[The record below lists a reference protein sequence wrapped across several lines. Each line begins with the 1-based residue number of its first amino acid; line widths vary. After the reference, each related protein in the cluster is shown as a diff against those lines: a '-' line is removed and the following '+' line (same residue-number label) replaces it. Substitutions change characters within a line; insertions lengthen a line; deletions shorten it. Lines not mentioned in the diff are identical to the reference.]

1 MATTILEDN
10 LEFTFGDR
18 WQVAKYDATTTY
30 RQGIEKLKGVL
41 GEGTTD
47 ERNEGSKATDIVGW
61 HPDFGL
67 LLMEIKDFRKHRIEN
82 KKRIHRELALEVALK
97 SRDTV
102 AGLLG
107 AWRGGK
113 AEGVYDRNLKPTVL
127 VKVVLWIES
136 DETGDKRAW
145 SDRLRALNQDMA
157 RKLRWL
163 SVHCL
168 AVGKPLGGN
177 SIPDLHVKYRAQA
190 GN

>member
-1 MATTILEDN
+1 MPTTILEEN
-10 LEFTFGDR
+10 LEFTFGDP
-18 WQVAKYDATTTY
+18 WQVVKYDESTTY

-41 GEGTTD
+41 GEGTPD
-47 ERNEGSKATDIVGW
+47 EKYEGSKATDIVGW

-82 KKRIHRELALEVALK
+82 KKRVNGEVALEVALK
-97 SRDTV
+97 TRDTV

-107 AWRGGK
+107 AWRWGK
-113 AEGVYDRNLKPTVL
+113 AEGVHGRNLKPTAR

-145 SDRLRALNQDMA
+145 SDRLRVLGEDMD

-163 SVHCL
+163 SVRCL
-168 AVGKPLGGN
+168 AVGKPLGGD
-177 SIPDLHVKYRAQA
+177 SIPDLKVKYRAQEQ
-190 GN
+190 N